1 MRPRSRSRTL
11 WLAFVVTPVLFVAI
25 GFLQTHIEAETSTL
39 GQQKEELLLRSGP
52 TLKRLSLGYDSLLGD
67 IYWTR
72 AVQYYG
78 SRVGNHGEKFEL
90 LWPLLDITTTL
101 DPNLIVAYR
110 FGAIFLSEP
119 PPTGADRSD
128 FAVELVKKGVA
139 ANPNSWELA
148 SDLGFLYYW
157 HLRDYE
163 KASAAYLQG
172 SKVPNAPSWMKMMA
186 AQVAEKGNAFSN
198 SLAIWSELYETTQNE
213 KVKKN
218 AFQHLQSLHALQ
230 DTFELDKLAEQYRKQ
245 YGTYPSSTKELYE
258 RGLLQGVPLDPA
270 GFPYNFGPDGKAQL
284 DANSPIILPKI
295 SESPTQ

>member
-1 MRPRSRSRTL
+1 MSGRNHSRAL
-11 WLAFVVTPVLFVAI
+11 GLALVAIPALFVAI
-25 GFLQTHIEAETSTL
+25 GFLQMRIEAATRTVA
-39 GQQKEELLLRSGP
+39 QQQEQLLLRSGP
-52 TLKRLSLGYDSLLGD
+52 MLKRLSLGYDSLLGD

-119 PPTGADRSD
+119 RPTGADRSD
-128 FAVELVKKGVA
+128 LAVELVKKGVA
-139 ANPNSWELA
+139 ANPNSWELS

-157 HLRDYE
+157 HLKDYQ

-172 SKVPNAPSWMKMMA
+172 SQVPNAPSWLKMMA
-186 AQVAEKGNAFSN
+186 AQVAEKGNSFSN
-198 SLAIWSELYETTQNE
+198 SLGIWSELYDTTQNE
-213 KVKKN
+213 KVKKS

-245 YGTYPSSTKELYE
+245 YGRYPASTNELSE
-258 RGLLQGVPLDPA
+258 RGLLQGIPLDPA
-270 GFPYNFGPDGKAQL
+270 GFPYTVGADGKVQL
-284 DANSPIILPKI
+284 DPNSPIILPKA
-295 SESPTQ
+295 SERPLP

>member
-1 MRPRSRSRTL
+1 MSSRSHSRAL
-11 WLAFVVTPVLFVAI
+11 WFALVAIPALFVAI
-25 GFLQTHIEAETSTL
+25 GFLQMRIEAETRTV
-39 GQQKEELLLRSGP
+39 GRQKEELLLRSG
-52 TLKRLSLGYDSLLGD
+52 TMLKRLSLGYDSLLGD

-78 SRVGNHGEKFEL
+78 ARVGNPGEKFDL

-101 DPNLIVAYR
+101 DPKLIVAYR

-119 PPTGADRSD
+119 MPTGADRSD
-128 FAVELVKKGVA
+128 LAVELVKKGVA
-139 ANPNSWELA
+139 ANPNSWELS

-157 HLRDYE
+157 HLKDYE

-172 SKVPNAPSWMKMMA
+172 SKIPNAPSWMKMMA

-198 SLAIWSELYETTQNE
+198 SLAIWSELYETTENE

-230 DTFELDKLAEQYRKQ
+230 DTFELDKLAEQYRQ
-245 YGTYPSSTKELYE
+245 QFGRYPASMKELYE

-270 GFPYNFGPDGKAQL
+270 GFPYSFGAAGKAHL
-284 DANSPIILPKI
+284 DANSPITLPKI
-295 SESPTQ
+295 SESPAQ

>member
-1 MRPRSRSRTL
+1 MSGRSHSRAL
-11 WLAFVVTPVLFVAI
+11 CFALVAIPALFVAI
-25 GFLQTHIEAETSTL
+25 GFLQMRIEAEMRTV

-52 TLKRLSLGYDSLLGD
+52 MLKRLSLGYDSLLGD

-78 SRVGNHGEKFEL
+78 ARVGSPGEKFEL
-90 LWPLLDITTTL
+90 LWPLLDISTTL
-101 DPNLIVAYR
+101 DANLIIAYR

-119 PPTGADRSD
+119 MPTGAERSD
-128 FAVELVKKGVA
+128 LAVELVKKGVA
-139 ANPNSWELA
+139 ANPNSWELG

-157 HLRDYE
+157 HLKDYE

-186 AQVAEKGNAFSN
+186 AQVAEKGNSFSN
-198 SLAIWSELYETTQNE
+198 SLAIWSELYETTHNE
-213 KVKKN
+213 KVKKS

-230 DTFELDKLAEQYRKQ
+230 DTFELDKLAEQYHKQ
-245 YGTYPSSTKELYE
+245 YGSYPSSMKELYE

-270 GFPYNFGPDGKAQL
+270 GFPYGFGADGKAQL
-284 DANSPIILPKI
+284 DPNSPITLPKI

>member
-1 MRPRSRSRTL
+1 MSARGHSRALRFAL
-11 WLAFVVTPVLFVAI
+11 LAIPVLFVAI
-25 GFLQTHIEAETSTL
+25 GFLQIRIQGETRTV
-39 GQQKEELLLRSGP
+39 GQQKEELLLRSGL

-119 PPTGADRSD
+119 MPTGADRSD
-128 FAVELVKKGVA
+128 LAVELVKKGVA
-139 ANPNSWELA
+139 ANPNSWELS

-157 HLRDYE
+157 HLKDYE

-172 SKVPNAPSWMKMMA
+172 SKIPSAPSWMKMMA

-218 AFQHLQSLHALQ
+218 ALQHLQSLHALQ
-230 DTFELDKLAEQYRKQ
+230 DTFELNKLAEQYRKQ
-245 YGTYPSSTKELYE
+245 YGTYPASMKELYE

-270 GFPYNFGPDGKAQL
+270 GFPYSFGADGKAQL
-284 DANSPIILPKI
+284 EPNSPITLPKI
-295 SESPTQ
+295 SESPTP

>member
-1 MRPRSRSRTL
+1 MSARGHSRALRFAL
-11 WLAFVVTPVLFVAI
+11 LAIPVLFVAI
-25 GFLQTHIEAETSTL
+25 GFLQIRIQGETRTV
-39 GQQKEELLLRSGP
+39 GQQKEELLLRSGL

-101 DPNLIVAYR
+101 DPELIVAYR

-119 PPTGADRSD
+119 MPTGADRSD
-128 FAVELVKKGVA
+128 LAVELVKRGVA
-139 ANPNSWELA
+139 ANPKSWELS

-157 HLRDYE
+157 HLKDYE

-172 SKVPNAPSWMKMMA
+172 SKIPNAPTWLKMMA
-186 AQVAEKGNAFSN
+186 AQVAEKGNSFSN
-198 SLAIWSELYETTQNE
+198 SLAIWSELYDSTQDA

-218 AFQHLQSLHALQ
+218 ALLHLQSLRALQ
-230 DTFELDKLAEQYRKQ
+230 DTLELNKLAQQYHQQNGR
-245 YGTYPSSTKELYE
+245 YPASMKELYD
-258 RGLLQGVPLDPA
+258 RGLLQGIPRDPA
-270 GFPYNFGPDGKAQL
+270 GFPYTLGTDGKAEL
-284 DANSPIILPKI
+284 DPHSPIILPQPW
-295 SESPTQ
+295 ESPSQ

>member
-1 MRPRSRSRTL
+1 MSARGHSRALRFAL
-11 WLAFVVTPVLFVAI
+11 LAIPVLFVTI
-25 GFLQTHIEAETSTL
+25 GFLQIRIQGETRTV
-39 GQQKEELLLRSGP
+39 GQQKEELLLRSGL

-119 PPTGADRSD
+119 MPTGADRSD
-128 FAVELVKKGVA
+128 LAVELVKKGVA
-139 ANPNSWELA
+139 ANPNSWELS

-157 HLRDYE
+157 HLKDYE

-172 SKVPNAPSWMKMMA
+172 SKIPSAPSWMKMMA

-218 AFQHLQSLHALQ
+218 ALQHLQSLHALQ
-230 DTFELDKLAEQYRKQ
+230 DTFELNKLAEQYRKQ
-245 YGTYPSSTKELYE
+245 YGTYPASMKELYE

-270 GFPYNFGPDGKAQL
+270 GFPYSFGADGKAQL
-284 DANSPIILPKI
+284 EPNSPITLPKI
-295 SESPTQ
+295 SESPTP

>member
-1 MRPRSRSRTL
+1 MR
-11 WLAFVVTPVLFVAI
+11 
-25 GFLQTHIEAETSTL
+25 IEAETRTVD
-39 GQQKEELLLRSGP
+39 QQKEELLLRSGP
-52 TLKRLSLGYDSLLGD
+52 MLKRLSLGYDSLLGD

-78 SRVGNHGEKFEL
+78 ARVGNPGEKFVL

-101 DPNLIVAYR
+101 DPKLIVAYR

-119 PPTGADRSD
+119 MPTGADRSD
-128 FAVELVKKGVA
+128 LAVELVKKGVA
-139 ANPNSWELA
+139 ANPNSWELS

-157 HLRDYE
+157 HLKDYE

-172 SKVPNAPSWMKMMA
+172 SKIPNSPSWMKMMA

-230 DTFELDKLAEQYRKQ
+230 DTVELNKLAEQYRKQ
-245 YGTYPSSTKELYE
+245 SGRYPSGVNELND

-270 GFPYNFGPDGKAQL
+270 GFPYGFGADGKAQL
-284 DANSPIILPKI
+284 DPNSPITLPKI
-295 SESPTQ
+295 SESPTE

>member
-1 MRPRSRSRTL
+1 MSGRNHSRAL
-11 WLAFVVTPVLFVAI
+11 GLALVAIPALFVAI
-25 GFLQTHIEAETSTL
+25 GFLQMRIEAETRTVA
-39 GQQKEELLLRSGP
+39 QQQEQLLLRSGP
-52 TLKRLSLGYDSLLGD
+52 MLKRLSLGYDSLLGD
-67 IYWTR
+67 VYWTR

-119 PPTGADRSD
+119 RPTGADRSD
-128 FAVELVKKGVA
+128 LAVELVKKGVA
-139 ANPNSWELA
+139 ANPNSWELS

-157 HLRDYE
+157 HLKDYQ

-172 SKVPNAPSWMKMMA
+172 SQVPNAPSWLKMMA
-186 AQVAEKGNAFSN
+186 AQVAEKGNSFSN
-198 SLAIWSELYETTQNE
+198 SLGIWSELYDTTQNE
-213 KVKKN
+213 KVKKS

-245 YGTYPSSTKELYE
+245 YGRYPASMEELSE
-258 RGLLQGVPLDPA
+258 HGLLQGIPFDPA
-270 GFPYNFGPDGKAQL
+270 GFPYTFGADGKVQL
-284 DANSPIILPKI
+284 DPNSPIILPKA
-295 SESPTQ
+295 SESPLP

>member
-1 MRPRSRSRTL
+1 MSGRSHSRAL
-11 WLAFVVTPVLFVAI
+11 WFALAVIPALFVAI
-25 GFLQTHIEAETSTL
+25 GFLQMHIAAETRAV

-52 TLKRLSLGYDSLLGD
+52 MLKRLSLGYDSLLGD

-78 SRVGNHGEKFEL
+78 ARVGSRGEKFEL

-119 PPTGADRSD
+119 MPTGADRSD
-128 FAVELVKKGVA
+128 LAVELVKKGVA
-139 ANPNSWELA
+139 ANPNSWELS

-157 HLRDYE
+157 HLKDYE

-172 SKVPNAPSWMKMMA
+172 SKIPNAPSWMKMMA

-218 AFQHLQSLHALQ
+218 AFQHLQSLRALQ
-230 DTFELDKLAEQYRKQ
+230 DTFELDQLAEQYRKQ
-245 YGTYPSSTKELYE
+245 YDRYPTSIKELYE

-270 GFPYNFGPDGKAQL
+270 GFPYTFGTGGKAQV
-284 DANSPIILPKI
+284 DPTSPITLPKI

>member
-1 MRPRSRSRTL
+1 MTSQSRARVSWFAL
-11 WLAFVVTPVLFVAI
+11 VAIPALFVAI
-25 GFLQTHIEAETSTL
+25 GFLQMRIEAETRTVAE
-39 GQQKEELLLRSGP
+39 QKEELLLRSGP

-78 SRVGNHGEKFEL
+78 ARVGNPGEKFEL

-119 PPTGADRSD
+119 MPTGADRSD
-128 FAVELVKKGVA
+128 LAVELVKKGVA
-139 ANPNSWELA
+139 ANPDSWELS

-157 HLRDYE
+157 HLKDYE

-172 SKVPNAPSWMKMMA
+172 SKIPNAPSWMKMMA

-230 DTFELDKLAEQYRKQ
+230 DTLELNKLAEEYSKQ
-245 YGTYPSSTKELYE
+245 YGRYPSSMKELYE
-258 RGLLQGVPLDPA
+258 RGLLQGAPLDPA
-270 GFPYNFGPDGKAQL
+270 GFPYRFGADGKAQL
-284 DANSPIILPKI
+284 DPNSPVSLPRF

>member
-1 MRPRSRSRTL
+1 MR
-11 WLAFVVTPVLFVAI
+11 
-25 GFLQTHIEAETSTL
+25 IEAETRTV

-52 TLKRLSLGYDSLLGD
+52 MLKRLSLGYDSLLGD

-78 SRVGNHGEKFEL
+78 ARVGNPGEKFVL
-90 LWPLLDITTTL
+90 LSPLLDITTTL
-101 DPNLIVAYR
+101 DPKLIVAYR

-119 PPTGADRSD
+119 MPTGADRSD
-128 FAVELVKKGVA
+128 LAVELVKKGVA
-139 ANPNSWELA
+139 ANPNSWELS

-157 HLRDYE
+157 HLKDYE

-172 SKVPNAPSWMKMMA
+172 SKIPNAPSWMKMMA

-230 DTFELDKLAEQYRKQ
+230 DTVELNKLAEQYRKQ
-245 YGTYPSSTKELYE
+245 NGRYPSSVKELYD

-270 GFPYNFGPDGKAQL
+270 GFPYGFGADGQAQL
-284 DANSPIILPKI
+284 DPNSPITLPKI
-295 SESPTQ
+295 SESPSE

>member
-1 MRPRSRSRTL
+1 MSSGSHSRAL
-11 WLAFVVTPVLFVAI
+11 WFALLAIPALFAAI
-25 GFLQTHIEAETSTL
+25 GFLQMRIEAETRTV
-39 GQQKEELLLRSGP
+39 GQQKEELLLRSG
-52 TLKRLSLGYDSLLGD
+52 TMLKRLSLGYDSLLGD

-78 SRVGNHGEKFEL
+78 ARVGNAGEKFDL

-101 DPNLIVAYR
+101 DPKLIVAYR

-119 PPTGADRSD
+119 MPTGADRSD
-128 FAVELVKKGVA
+128 LAVELVKKGVV
-139 ANPNSWELA
+139 ANPNSWELS

-157 HLRDYE
+157 HLKDYQ

-172 SKVPNAPSWMKMMA
+172 SKIPNAPSWMKMMA

-213 KVKKN
+213 KVKNN
-218 AFQHLQSLHALQ
+218 AFQHLQALHALQ
-230 DTFELDKLAEQYRKQ
+230 DTFELDKLAAQYRKQ
-245 YGTYPSSTKELYE
+245 FGRYPASMKECYE

-270 GFPYNFGPDGKAQL
+270 GFPYSFGADGKAQL
-284 DANSPIILPKI
+284 GPNSPITLPKL

>member
-1 MRPRSRSRTL
+1 VAIP
-11 WLAFVVTPVLFVAI
+11 ALFVAI
-25 GFLQTHIEAETSTL
+25 GFLQLHIEAEMRKV
-39 GQQKEELLLRSGP
+39 GQQKEELLLRSGLM
-52 TLKRLSLGYDSLLGD
+52 LKRLSLGYDSLLGD

-78 SRVGNHGEKFEL
+78 ARVGNPGEKFDL

-119 PPTGADRSD
+119 MPTGADRSD
-128 FAVELVKKGVA
+128 LAVELVKKGVA
-139 ANPNSWELA
+139 ANPNSWELS

-157 HLRDYE
+157 HLKDYE

-172 SKVPNAPSWMKMMA
+172 SKIPNAPSWMKMMA
-186 AQVAEKGNAFSN
+186 AQVAEKGNSFSN

-213 KVKKN
+213 KVKKS

-230 DTFELDKLAEQYRKQ
+230 DTFELNKLAEQYRNQ
-245 YGTYPSSTKELYE
+245 FGRYPAGMKELYE
-258 RGLLQGVPLDPA
+258 RGLLHGVPFDPA
-270 GFPYNFGPDGKAQL
+270 GFPYSFGADGRARL
-284 DANSPIILPKI
+284 DPKSPITLSKI
-295 SESPTQ
+295 SESPSH

>member
-1 MRPRSRSRTL
+1 MR
-11 WLAFVVTPVLFVAI
+11 
-25 GFLQTHIEAETSTL
+25 IEAETRTV
-39 GQQKEELLLRSGP
+39 GQQKEELLLRSGLL
-52 TLKRLSLGYDSLLGD
+52 LKRWSLGYDSLLGD

-78 SRVGNHGEKFEL
+78 ARVGHPGEKFVL
-90 LWPLLDITTTL
+90 LSPLLDITTTL

-119 PPTGADRSD
+119 MPTGADRSD
-128 FAVELVKKGVA
+128 LAVELVKKGVA
-139 ANPNSWELA
+139 ANPNSWELS

-157 HLRDYE
+157 HLKDYE
-163 KASAAYLQG
+163 KAAAAYLQG
-172 SKVPNAPSWMKMMA
+172 SKIPNAPSWMKMMA
-186 AQVAEKGNAFSN
+186 AQVSEKGNAFSN

-230 DTFELDKLAEQYRKQ
+230 DTVELNKLAEQYRKQ
-245 YGTYPSSTKELYE
+245 HGGYPSSVKELYD

-270 GFPYNFGPDGKAQL
+270 GFPYGFGADGKAQL
-284 DANSPIILPKI
+284 DPNSPITLPKI
-295 SESPTQ
+295 SESPTE